1 MLRNVSHP
9 TVLSIVAMEMFL
21 LMTNADAQP
30 NRPMN
35 TVPVL
40 RYEPPASFMRSAVYP
55 PEDYLSTH
63 CCKAG
68 STRGIGKR
76 VWQADRNLGSVDPRS
91 GGCILC
97 DLYRRQS
104 GYSAAAH
111 ADTDCRGR
119 GNGDRGCIDN

>member
-76 VWQADRNLGSVDPRS
+76 VWQADRNLGRRRS
-91 GGCILC
+91 AERR
-97 DLYRRQS
+97 LYSMRPLPK
-104 GYSAAAH
+104 
-111 ADTDCRGR
+111 TEWVLRGR
-119 GNGDRGCIDN
+119 TCGY